1 MLLKPMRFKDY
12 TWPHNPEIYAVEYRR
27 QIAAHKIPL
36 GGWYLQDLGRTYRI
50 FRGEGIFAGE
60 RAYEEFQTLAEVF
73 DQTGPGL
80 LVHPVWRTVSAY
92 FVTLELMEE
101 PKRDDGRRIVI
112 DGTSPIL
119 SCTLREDHYG
129 VLTEVLVID
138 KTRNVSYSVQNRDM
152 LDRGG
157 QCRRVVYTPGQST
170 WAAMRYTGEYQIR
183 QSREEE
189 LTIELGLAG
198 CFPAFPGDT
207 VRLELEAMGLSG
219 EYRVAE
225 AENTASPETGEV
237 CTLILRERI

>member
-101 PKRDDGRRIVI
+101 PLPDYVRYRFSFWEDSTASGGLVEVPVEGEPEGGTDSEIPAGGGGAVHTGRK
-112 DGTSPIL
+112 GE
-119 SCTLREDHYG
+119 TLWGIAWRYG
-129 VLTEVLVID
+129 VALTALI
-138 KTRNVSYSVQNRDM
+138 
-152 LDRGG
+152 
-157 QCRRVVYTPGQST
+157 
-170 WAAMRYTGEYQIR
+170 AANPQIKNPN
-183 QSREEE
+183 
-189 LTIELGLAG
+189 LIY
-198 CFPAFPGDT
+198 PGDQ
-207 VRLELEAMGLSG
+207 VRI
-219 EYRVAE
+219 
-225 AENTASPETGEV
+225 P
-237 CTLILRERI
+237 